1 MATLAHPG
9 VAPAG
14 RSRAAS
20 RQRREPGKGHP
31 AIPPAPPSRIL
42 PWEGMPAPQCRED
55 PAIPRERKSR
65 LRCRRNSRQDNMEPF
80 PLSELGLPT
89 ENKAIQ
95 GILCPMAVELCH
107 LLLALEREDGIC
119 PAFPN
124 LGEKAEELAK
134 AMEELAALAR
144 RLSEDSGQE
153 GSTEVCPVGESLVQA
168 GRDVVLAAFQLQ
180 EHPDSPR
187 HREHLAAATRRVLVE
202 TAKILQLEEAA
213 GMRRITGAAS
223 WLLECLRV
231 LRDARDAPGLLAAF
245 QAFSEA
251 VLLLSRLAAE
261 RLQEL
266 GDCPGWKSLA
276 QTLQLLHKCVPLIR
290 TAKHS
295 ALTHSRDCQADLSQD
310 SVFQL
315 TERTIGELLSL
326 LMEPRDR
333 SGIFSRHVSRLQ
345 ALLSHPDPL
354 HLSEGGFSS
363 HLEAVILHGM
373 LLAESARLDLQLE
386 LVECCWVLLQL
397 RRSICSHMSQREEQ
411 PGPIQGEHG
420 LERECHSLRA
430 ELENLERAV
439 LRATLCQILDG
450 FFQEKEPLR
459 QLVEGALSLVG
470 SGCFP
475 AGPGGILRKLQPLIA
490 AFFAQAQRMLRAAD
504 LVLARC
510 AKAQTAREIWEGV
523 EHLRSLLASL
533 PSLLMET
540 SGNAMEQLQAL
551 RCAWARATDR
561 LLCCFEET
569 VSMGEFLELSILEL
583 AKHREWC
590 AAALECRDPE
600 GFSWHAARLTGWARW
615 VLGATTRHV
624 DRATDPIF
632 RNGLLVWV
640 ERLAK
645 SILELGAVTAL
656 LPGRFSC
663 LQSRDA
669 FSQAASSLM
678 DSALR
683 VQAGLDGSNH
693 PEILSPLRE
702 QVRSS
707 KVEKGLEL
715 SPSYTGIRTST
726 DEAAFQGGIQS
737 HPSHLDPHPVIAAL
751 LGASRAGDMDTVRAA
766 CSVLLEL
773 ADGCVEAAREA
784 LPVAEPPQLRVLE
797 QHRDITA
804 LTSHIVSLAMETA
817 PRQPPAPGSLLQMA
831 LRLSGRIHQTREC
844 LAAVAGSWNGLA
856 QQVLGFILS
865 DDFPRGK
872 QALDETMLGL
882 AGAVQLAGD
891 IASMAC
897 SKENPSPSD
906 VRESFLQLQ
915 DKFSCAQL
923 NTKVFLEQ
931 AASFRESCGMEKAT
945 LELQGVRWA
954 VGMCVLLDAVDQFV
968 GRDVLFLRELSRA
981 VRNKVGPRSL
991 LAAMAENSLRLQ
1003 EAARL
1008 SYLSCPGDR
1017 GAREILALREEIQ
1030 VLMEAL
1036 LDVSNTLLLSAL
1048 PAASLA
1054 IRFELLRRDVALRAK
1069 ALLLHMERVNMEQLQ
1084 LIQDVVGASLSTL
1097 SQEERE
1103 RSKEAFEEK
1112 ATRLMADVQWVRNT
1126 LQDAPEAGAQLPP
1139 QPDLLSVADHL
1150 LLLTADVVG
1159 STRRHFWSHQDT
1171 GNPCQDTGDP
1181 RLDTVA
1187 WYWSAKA
1194 HYLVTQLRLIQGM
1207 DRDILRR
1214 LTECLQRER
1223 FPGSPNGTAGLS
1235 PAPEPSEAA
1244 GIHPRRSGEASGAVR
1259 EVETPRWRRPLG
1271 IAASTRSRLGMCS
1284 VIVPTAPGWPFQHL
1298 PCKAGERE
1306 L

>member
-1 MATLAHPG
+1 
-9 VAPAG
+9 
-14 RSRAAS
+14 
-20 RQRREPGKGHP
+20 
-31 AIPPAPPSRIL
+31 
-42 PWEGMPAPQCRED
+42 
-55 PAIPRERKSR
+55 
-65 LRCRRNSRQDNMEPF
+65 
-80 PLSELGLPT
+80 
-89 ENKAIQ
+89 
-95 GILCPMAVELCH
+95 
-107 LLLALEREDGIC
+107 
-119 PAFPN
+119 
-124 LGEKAEELAK
+124 
-134 AMEELAALAR
+134 
-144 RLSEDSGQE
+144 
-153 GSTEVCPVGESLVQA
+153 
-168 GRDVVLAAFQLQ
+168 
-180 EHPDSPR
+180 
-187 HREHLAAATRRVLVE
+187 
-202 TAKILQLEEAA
+202 
-213 GMRRITGAAS
+213 AAS
-223 WLLECLRV
+223 WLLECLSV
-231 LRDARDAPGLLAAF
+231 LQDARDAPGLLAAF

-251 VLLLSRLAAE
+251 VLLLSRLTAE

-266 GDCPGWKSLA
+266 GDCPGRKSLA
-276 QTLQLLHKCVPLIR
+276 QTLQLLHKCVPLIH

-295 ALTHSRDCQADLSQD
+295 ALKRSRDCQADLSQD

-315 TERTIGELLSL
+315 TERTVRELLSL

-333 SGIFSRHVSRLQ
+333 SGIFSRQVSRLQ

-354 HLSEGGFSS
+354 RLSEGRFSS
-363 HLEAVILHGM
+363 HLEAVVLHGM

-386 LVECCWVLLQL
+386 LVEHCWVLLQL
-397 RRSICSHMSQREEQ
+397 RRSICSHTSRREGQ
-411 PGPIQGEHG
+411 PGLIQGEHG
-420 LERECHSLRA
+420 LEQECHSLRA
-430 ELENLERAV
+430 ELENLDRTA

-459 QLVEGALSLVG
+459 QLVEGALSLGG

-490 AFFAQAQRMLRAAD
+490 TFFAQAQRMLRAAD

-510 AKAQTAREIWEGV
+510 AKAQTAREIQEGA
-523 EHLRSLLASL
+523 EHLRSLLAGL

-540 SGNAMEQLQAL
+540 SGNATEQLQAL

-561 LLCCFEET
+561 LLRSFEET
-569 VSMGEFLELSILEL
+569 VGMGEFLELSILEL
-583 AKHREWC
+583 ARHREWC
-590 AAALECRDPE
+590 AAALECQDPK

-615 VLGATTRHV
+615 VVGATTRHV

-640 ERLAK
+640 EQLAK
-645 SILELGAVTAL
+645 AILELGAVTAL

-663 LQSRDA
+663 LQSQDA

-702 QVRSS
+702 QVRST

-715 SPSYTGIRTST
+715 SPSHTGIQTSA
-726 DEAAFQGGIQS
+726 DEAAFQGDIQS
-737 HPSHLDPHPVIAAL
+737 HPSSPPANFHLDPCEGDPHPVITAL

-766 CSVLLEL
+766 RSALLEL
-773 ADGCVEAAREA
+773 SDGCVEAAREA
-784 LPVAEPPQLRVLE
+784 LPVAKPPQLRVLE
-797 QHRDITA
+797 QHQDIVA
-804 LTSHIVSLAMETA
+804 LTPRIIGLATGTA
-817 PRQPPAPGSLLQMA
+817 PGQLPAPGSLLQTA
-831 LRLSGRIHQTREC
+831 LRLSGRIQETQEC

-865 DDFPRGK
+865 GDFPRGK

-891 IASMAC
+891 IASTAC
-897 SKENPSPSD
+897 SKENPSPCD
-906 VRESFLQLQ
+906 VHESLLQLQ
-915 DKFSCAQL
+915 AKFSRAQL
-923 NTKVFLEQ
+923 NTKVFLEK
-931 AASFRESCGMEKAT
+931 AASFRESCGMEKAV
-945 LELQGVRWA
+945 LELHGVRWA
-954 VGMCVLLDAVDQFV
+954 VGMCVLLEAMDQFV

-991 LAAMAENSLRLQ
+991 LAAVAENSLRLQ

-1036 LDVSNTLLLSAL
+1036 LDVSNTLLLSPL
-1048 PAASLA
+1048 PTASLA
-1054 IRFELLRRDVALRAK
+1054 IRFELLHRDVALRAK

-1112 ATRLMADVQWVRNT
+1112 ANRLMADVQWIRNT
-1126 LQDAPEAGAQLPP
+1126 LWGAPEAGAQLQS

-1159 STRRHFWSHQDT
+1159 STRQHFWSHQDT
-1171 GNPCQDTGDP
+1171 GDPCQDTGDP
-1181 RLDTVA
+1181 HLDSVV

-1194 HYLVTQLRLIQGM
+1194 HYLVTQLRVIRGT
-1207 DRDILRR
+1207 DRDVLQR
-1214 LTECLQRER
+1214 LTECLQQER
-1223 FPGSPNGTAGLS
+1223 FPGSPSGTARLS
-1235 PAPEPSEAA
+1235 LAPEPTEAV
-1244 GIHPRRSGEASGAVR
+1244 GIHPCGSGGASGAVQ
-1259 EVETPRWRRPLG
+1259 EV
-1271 IAASTRSRLGMCS
+1271 
-1284 VIVPTAPGWPFQHL
+1284 
-1298 PCKAGERE
+1298 GELVR
-1306 L
+1306 